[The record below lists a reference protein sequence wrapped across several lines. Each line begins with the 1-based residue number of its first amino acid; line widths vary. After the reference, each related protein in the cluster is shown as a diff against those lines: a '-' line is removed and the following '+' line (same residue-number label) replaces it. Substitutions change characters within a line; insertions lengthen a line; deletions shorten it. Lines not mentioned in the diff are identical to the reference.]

1 MGRLPSRTARLA
13 VAAKLT
19 PPTTAPQSFH
29 RGSRPYGVAQCC
41 ARSHRST
48 VTPRGR
54 LAASPNPRRRCYHNA
69 ALENV
74 GQSSLSFRKP
84 DEPLSKTKGD
94 EVPTPA
100 TKS

>member
-13 VAAKLT
+13 VAAKL
-19 PPTTAPQSFH
+19 
-29 RGSRPYGVAQCC
+29 
-41 ARSHRST
+41 
-48 VTPRGR
+48 R
-54 LAASPNPRRRCYHNA
+54 LFA

-94 EVPTPA
+94 VVPTPA
-100 TKS
+100 AES